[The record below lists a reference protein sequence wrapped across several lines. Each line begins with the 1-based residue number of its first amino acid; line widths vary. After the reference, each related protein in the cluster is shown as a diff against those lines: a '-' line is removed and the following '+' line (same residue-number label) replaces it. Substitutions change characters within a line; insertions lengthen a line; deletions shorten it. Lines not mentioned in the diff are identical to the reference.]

1 MQPLAD
7 KIRPSDLKGFLGQE
21 SLVGEGKMLS
31 MAIQQDKIPS
41 IIFWGPPGSGKTTL
55 ALIIAKQTKSE
66 FKQLSAVSSGK
77 KDLQAVIE
85 EAQMNVRL
93 GKKTIL
99 FVDEIHRWNKAQQ
112 DALLPFVERGVV
124 TFIGSTTENPS
135 FEIISALLS
144 RCHVFILKSL
154 EEENIAKII
163 KNALKDKVNGL
174 GNLKIK
180 MNPSVIALLAKMAN
194 GDARCALN
202 VLEYSASLSKEITKD
217 ILSEAFQKSHLMYDK
232 SGEEHYN
239 IISALHKSM
248 RGSDVNAS
256 LYWLSRMIEAG
267 EEPLYIA
274 RRLIRFASEDI
285 GLANSLALVQAI
297 STYQACHF
305 IGLPECNVVLA
316 QCVVYMAKSKKSNEL
331 YTSYA
336 MAKKD
341 VEELGNLPVPL
352 HLRNAPTKLM
362 KDIGYGKD
370 YKYSPEH
377 SYKEEQQ
384 YLPDKLKNKKYL
396 KS

>member
-1 MQPLAD
+1 
-7 KIRPSDLKGFLGQE
+7 
-21 SLVGEGKMLS
+21 
-31 MAIQQDKIPS
+31 
-41 IIFWGPPGSGKTTL
+41 
-55 ALIIAKQTKSE
+55 
-66 FKQLSAVSSGK
+66 
-77 KDLQAVIE
+77 
-85 EAQMNVRL
+85 
-93 GKKTIL
+93 
-99 FVDEIHRWNKAQQ
+99 
-112 DALLPFVERGVV
+112 
-124 TFIGSTTENPS
+124 
-135 FEIISALLS
+135 LLS